1 MGSVKNEKKLQRLT
15 LEQLI
20 AAKEKKEQDALRVEE
35 IEIPSLGGTLLF
47 KRPSDETIFNLINSV
62 MKDDDTKNL
71 VDEMAKIIYTCCDE
85 LHDQKLYEELDV
97 ADPVDTVF
105 AIMDSGDILTVGDKV
120 CSMNSLFDHVDEQ
133 IKNS

>member
-1 MGSVKNEKKLQRLT
+1 MGSVKNKKKLQRLT

>member
-20 AAKEKKEQDALRVEE
+20 AAKAKKERDALRLEE

-47 KRPSDETIFNLINSV
+47 KRPTDETIFNLINSV

-85 LHDQKLYEELDV
+85 LHDQKLYERKTKTRFL
-97 ADPVDTVF
+97 
-105 AIMDSGDILTVGDKV
+105 LQK
-120 CSMNSLFDHVDEQ
+120 
-133 IKNS
+133 

>member
-20 AAKEKKEQDALRVEE
+20 AAKEKKEQDALRLEE

>member
-1 MGSVKNEKKLQRLT
+1 MGSVKNKKKLQRLT
-15 LEQLI
+15 LELLI
-20 AAKEKKEQDALRVEE
+20 AAKEKKERDALRVEE

>member
-1 MGSVKNEKKLQRLT
+1 MGSVKNKKKLQRLT
-15 LEQLI
+15 LELLI